1 MLCWTCSE
9 CGQENSP
16 ALRECPSCPPATA
29 RPPQPAAE
37 VIANRSNDGILALA
51 HNLETIHAFPI
62 LSAVP
67 EHAVGIRENGRSS
80 HSSVAAT
87 LTEESHLESGPEATG
102 SFNGEDDVTGATQ
115 EAMLVLAE
123 ETLAIPMQHSVDSL
137 VRPLVESA
145 ALAETIGPVPEVA
158 AEPET
163 AAALTEQPAQTL
175 EEAALEPAAT
185 LSSIAAEPA
194 VEAAQV
200 SEVPDA
206 PETPRTESVSEVVE
220 PAAEAETIER
230 AANQSPLPEPVQT
243 DRAPQETEPSP
254 ALAESERSDVP
265 PSVAA
270 AALTPEPVSAND
282 SIRALATEPTQCE
295 VLPDPPP
302 FEPAPAPIFAVEKT
316 SSAAAEPSRSDAT
329 EPVQSEP
336 GTAAL
341 NSASGADS
349 LQAVSE
355 PPQPATLAAEPVST
369 AAIESAAVEL
379 APNATPPVAELV
391 VESIHAEPAPESH
404 EPASTPGTVRVSVIE
419 LPPSESLAP
428 QMAAE
433 PLSTTDQIESTAV
446 EPPHF
451 ETLPAALIAEPVGG
465 LNHAE
470 PALTADPIQ
479 ASAVEPSPS
488 EPLPAQVTDPI
499 ERTAVEPSRSE
510 ATPAARVAEP
520 VVELTHAE
528 PVPEAVAQVLSNDGF
543 ALEPPIADPGKPD
556 LIAEATEVLAVPVS
570 EAQLAIDWELPAEK
584 QSPTVDSRAV
594 DTEAFCAAFASSAEE
609 RVESIR
615 RKLDIEYAAIRAIAA
630 SFERRSALPLLGA
643 PPDIVTAPAP
653 PIFETIGMRGPRMPP
668 MAPPPANPT
677 SLTSRHQPPTLAGP
691 CLPLE
696 LRNPTESRVSKD
708 HPKSRSMPGW
718 VVSFI
723 TAMLLLL
730 VGVTAYQYFNSQS
743 GGGTASASTQ
753 SAPASGAAQA
763 DAAAKSLEISGLRLT
778 KSWNGKQQVR
788 FLIINHSTKDLSG
801 VTAQVT
807 VKSDGSPVLLI
818 QAPIRS
824 LASNQSEEIR
834 TDLDSD
840 VPASVLSDWQALS
853 TEIRLTSQQ

>member
-1 MLCWTCSE
+1 L
-9 CGQENSP
+9 
-16 ALRECPSCPPATA
+16 
-29 RPPQPAAE
+29 
-37 VIANRSNDGILALA
+37 
-51 HNLETIHAFPI
+51 
-62 LSAVP
+62 
-67 EHAVGIRENGRSS
+67 
-80 HSSVAAT
+80 
-87 LTEESHLESGPEATG
+87 
-102 SFNGEDDVTGATQ
+102 NGENDVTRATH

-123 ETLAIPMQHSVDSL
+123 ETLAIPMQQSVDSL
-137 VRPLVESA
+137 VRSLVESA
-145 ALAETIGPVPEVA
+145 ALAETKGPVPNVA

-163 AAALTEQPAQTL
+163 TAVLTEQPAQTL

-220 PAAEAETIER
+220 PAAAAETRER

-254 ALAESERSDVP
+254 EHVESERSDVP
-265 PSVAA
+265 PSIAA
-270 AALTPEPVSAND
+270 AAVTPEPVSANN
-282 SIRALATEPTQCE
+282 SIRALASEPTQYA
-295 VLPDPPP
+295 VLPEPPR
-302 FEPAPAPIFAVEKT
+302 FEPAPAPVSAVET
-316 SSAAAEPSRSDAT
+316 ISSAAAEPSRSDAT

-341 NSASGADS
+341 NSASAADP

-355 PPQPATLAAEPVST
+355 PPLPATLAAEPVST
-369 AAIESAAVEL
+369 ANAIESAAIEL
-379 APNATPPVAELV
+379 ALDATPLVAELV

-404 EPASTPGTVRVSVIE
+404 EPASTFDTVQVSVEPAEPQPLLAARIAEPACGSVHAKPECARVSTADPVQVSVIE
-419 LPPSESLAP
+419 LPTSESLAP

-433 PLSTTDQIESTAV
+433 PLSNTDQIESTAI
-446 EPPHF
+446 EPPQF
-451 ETLPAALIAEPVGG
+451 ETLPAARIAEPVCGS
-465 LNHAE
+465 NQAE
-470 PALTADPIQ
+470 PILTADPIQ

-488 EPLPAQVTDPI
+488 EPLPWHVTDPI
-499 ERTAVEPSRSE
+499 ERTAVDPSRSE
-510 ATPAARVAEP
+510 ATPAVRVAEP
-520 VVELTHAE
+520 VVESTHAQ
-528 PVPEAVAQVLSNDGF
+528 PVPEAVEQVLSNDGF

-570 EAQLAIDWELPAEK
+570 EAQLAIDWELPAER
-584 QSPTVDSRAV
+584 QSPSVDSRAV
-594 DTEAFCAAFASSAEE
+594 DTEAICAAFASSAEE
-609 RVESIR
+609 LVESIA
-615 RKLDIEYAAIRAIAA
+615 RKLDIEYAAIRAVAA

-643 PPDIVTAPAP
+643 PADIVTAPAP
-653 PIFETIGMRGPRMPP
+653 PIFETIGMRGPRILPV
-668 MAPPPANPT
+668 APPHANLT

-708 HPKSRSMPGW
+708 HPKSGSMPGW
-718 VVSFI
+718 VISFI
-723 TAMLLLL
+723 AAMLLLL
-730 VGVTAYQYFNSQS
+730 VGVTAYQYLNSQS
-743 GGGTASASTQ
+743 AGGTASASTQ

-763 DAAAKSLEISGLRLT
+763 DAVAKSLEISGLRLT

-788 FLIINHSTKDLSG
+788 FLIINHSTQDLSG

-807 VKSDGSPVLLI
+807 VKSDDSPVLLI

-824 LASNQSEEIR
+824 LASNQSKEIR

-840 VPASVLSDWQALS
+840 VPASVLSDWQSLR
-853 TEIRLTSQQ
+853 TEIQLTGQQ